1 MADILFL
8 GCDSV
13 SLGVYFMTFQ
23 RNAVFSKYRETESDT
38 LTFQKNW
45 ILSHATMRTFN
56 IAICSVVQVFGLFNT
71 VAYAAGAYFLYVEWK
86 GTRTNN

>member
-38 LTFQKNW
+38 LTFQKN
-45 ILSHATMRTFN
+45 
-56 IAICSVVQVFGLFNT
+56 
-71 VAYAAGAYFLYVEWK
+71 
-86 GTRTNN
+86 